1 MTTKVRTTQG
11 TIAKP
16 VKADLSHNASRCPR
30 VHQTVVLIE
39 LETQVQRLME
49 AHLLLSYPSKQNH
62 YLYVRS
68 VVIPTTLSTAWKIPG
83 KLLSTMRPRIP
94 TKQEKA
100 VSEKLDDTPTHNTV
114 GNPAAQMNFASTNY
128 PTKEELRGKGIKSLS
143 KLLFLKYLSQSSLV
157 KQNRNPSSPKW
168 VHFVNSIIILNKEDE
183 AKEEGSVKSSATENK
198 DHEMTV
204 ESEEEF
210 KAETEEETE
219 EEEEDNRNILTLS
232 PL

>member
-1 MTTKVRTTQG
+1 MTTKVGTTQE

-94 TKQEKA
+94 TKQET

-143 KLLFLKYLSQSSLV
+143 KLLFLKYLSQSSL
-157 KQNRNPSSPKW
+157 
-168 VHFVNSIIILNKEDE
+168 EDE